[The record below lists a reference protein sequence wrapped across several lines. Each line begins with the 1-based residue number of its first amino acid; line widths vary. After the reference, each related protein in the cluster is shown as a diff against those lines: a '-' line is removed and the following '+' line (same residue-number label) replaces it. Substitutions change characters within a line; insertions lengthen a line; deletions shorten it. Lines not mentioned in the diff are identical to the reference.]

1 METQVEVRKAV
12 WSRYWSHGVAH
23 SCGGSYGNRYDGALA
38 HFWRSH
44 FDSMSPGARM
54 LDIATGNGAVPQLML
69 DSAPATVACDAI
81 DLALP
86 EPAWLADL
94 APNRRRQVRFHGQ
107 QAAES
112 LPFADASFDL
122 VTSQYG
128 LEYTDLARSVPE
140 VLRVLRPGGKVC
152 LLTHHADARPVQLA
166 RSELG
171 HLAWLQGPS
180 GLLETGFGMIEPM
193 ARARTEAGRAS
204 LDRRCGSERV
214 ARPLQCPANG
224 SHAPGGGQ
232 RLSRCAGRGA
242 HGAGGCAEPGERA
255 GRHSCRDG
263 FCGTGAAAGRFAR
276 APAGAVRFRA
286 GRNGR
291 APARDHAGQRG
302 VAILAPGGRQCGAD
316 GVGHRNQPALL
327 IGHRK
332 RGGRLV
338 VRCAAMGIHTLI
350 VSSRNCQAQGPL
362 LPRSGSRYRSA
373 PHRKSAAVHPIALHA
388 CHYMRSTFRNQSR
401 FRRLATKL
409 CAVHNRVYS
418 YLLKCMP
425 CCFFCR
431 RR

>member
-140 VLRVLRPGGKVC
+140 VLRVLRPG
-152 LLTHHADARPVQLA
+152 ARYACSPTMPMPGPCSS
-166 RSELG
+166 R
-171 HLAWLQGPS
+171 GPS
-180 GLLETGFGMIEPM
+180 WGIW
-193 ARARTEAGRAS
+193 
-204 LDRRCGSERV
+204 
-214 ARPLQCPANG
+214 
-224 SHAPGGGQ
+224 PG
-232 RLSRCAGRGA
+232 
-242 HGAGGCAEPGERA
+242 
-255 GRHSCRDG
+255 CRDLQA
-263 FCGTGAAAGRFAR
+263 CSR
-276 APAGAVRFRA
+276 
-286 GRNGR
+286 
-291 APARDHAGQRG
+291 RD
-302 VAILAPGGRQCGAD
+302 
-316 GVGHRNQPALL
+316 
-327 IGHRK
+327 
-332 RGGRLV
+332 
-338 VRCAAMGIHTLI
+338 
-350 VSSRNCQAQGPL
+350 
-362 LPRSGSRYRSA
+362 SA
-373 PHRKSAAVHPIALHA
+373 
-388 CHYMRSTFRNQSR
+388 
-401 FRRLATKL
+401 
-409 CAVHNRVYS
+409 
-418 YLLKCMP
+418 
-425 CCFFCR
+425 
-431 RR
+431 